1 MCIFSRET
9 VYLRLSNVILFS
21 PRLQFLLL
29 SISIVFE
36 AEIKIQVTEMP
47 TIFCGSN
54 SLNEK
59 FGQRGISGH
68 LGQ

>member
-1 MCIFSRET
+1 MTSYLIFSKGKRG
-9 VYLRLSNVILFS
+9 YSASNF
-21 PRLQFLLL
+21 FLL
-29 SISIVFE
+29 SISIVFDV
-36 AEIKIQVTEMP
+36 EIKIQVTEMP
-47 TIFCGSN
+47 TIFFGSN

>member
-1 MCIFSRET
+1 MFFGENLNKGKRGYSA
-9 VYLRLSNVILFS
+9 SNFFLFA
-21 PRLQFLLL
+21 
-29 SISIVFE
+29 ISIVFD

-59 FGQRGISGH
+59 FGQWGISGH